1 MAESIPNLDAVLE
14 YARVMNSPEELHP
27 DLVPYISE
35 GILGRQ
41 LRHPLVYQFGMMGNG
56 WANAYY
62 LQKIGDAKKALDNK
76 KYDTY
81 VWLHERPWRIEA
93 FQEIE
98 HLLSDTEYWELLADI
113 WTDTENQWQNY
124 QEWIHLIGSERP
136 SRHYLMEEDE
146 FNTLLALPE
155 TVTIYRGAT
164 VGVNENGLSWTLD
177 KSVAQW
183 FSTRSE
189 RDGEPIVLEKTVA
202 KSDIIA
208 VFTGRGESEV
218 IVN

>member
-1 MAESIPNLDAVLE
+1 MAKLDAVLE
-14 YARVMNSPEELHP
+14 RMRVMELTEDLHP
-27 DLVPYISE
+27 NLVPYVSD
-35 GILGRQ
+35 GPLGKR
-41 LRHPLVYQFGMMGNG
+41 LRHPLVYQTFIMNNAL
-56 WANAYY
+56 ANYDY
-62 LQKIGDAKKALDNK
+62 LQKISDVKKAHDNK